1 MSSMVLMQGNEAC
14 VEGAI
19 KAGMRFYA
27 GYPISPASEIAEIA
41 SVKLPKVGGK
51 FIQMEDEIAGMAA
64 VVGAS
69 LAGLKS
75 MTATSGPG
83 FSLKQEVIGY
93 ASMVEVPCVIVDVM
107 RGGPS
112 TGLPTSV
119 SQGDVMQSIWGTHG
133 DHPVIV
139 ITPISVSSIY
149 KLTIEAF
156 NYAEKYRVPV
166 ILLLDEVIAHMRESV
181 SLEDYED
188 ATIIDRKKPENNK
201 KNGFKAYEIT
211 ADMIPPMANIG
222 DGFNFHVTGLSHD
235 EYGYPSNSNEIA
247 GDLITRLLSKIK
259 NNRDNLVKYENV
271 KTKGCKNLIVSFGS
285 VARVCKELVEGD
297 KIEDTGL
304 FIPYTLYPF
313 PGKELKEII
322 EENDL
327 EYIFVPELNAGQLIN
342 EIDRISKGRCKV
354 VGINKYCGEI
364 FEPSEIVN
372 AIKESKDERG
382 INR

>member
-1 MSSMVLMQGNEAC
+1 MSNMVLMQGNEAC
-14 VEGAI
+14 VAGAI
-19 KAGMRFYA
+19 KAGMKFYA

-41 SVKLPKVGGK
+41 SVELPKVGGK

-93 ASMVEVPCVIVDVM
+93 ASMAEIPCVIVDVM

-119 SQGDVMQSIWGTHG
+119 SQGDVMQSMWGTHG

-139 ITPISVSSIY
+139 ITPISVGSIY

-156 NYAEKYRVPV
+156 NYAEQYRVPV
-166 ILLLDEVIAHMRESV
+166 ILLLDEVIAHMRESI
-181 SLEDYED
+181 SLEDYE
-188 ATIIDRKKPENNK
+188 AEIVHRKKPDYCN
-201 KNGFKAYEIT
+201 KNGFKAYEVT
-211 ADMIPPMANIG
+211 KDMVPAMANIG
-222 DGFNFHVTGLSHD
+222 EGFNFHVTGLSHD
-235 EYGYPSNSNEIA
+235 EYGYPSNSNEVA
-247 GDLITRLLSKIK
+247 GDLITRLLCKIK
-259 NNRDNLVKYENV
+259 NNRGSIVRYEDI

-285 VARVCKELVEGD
+285 VARVCKELVEGE
-297 KIEDTGL
+297 KLEDTGL
-304 FIPYTLYPF
+304 FIPYTICPF
-313 PGKELKEII
+313 PDKELEKII
-322 EENDL
+322 EDNNIEN
-327 EYIFVPELNAGQLIN
+327 IFVPELNAGQLIN

-372 AIKESKDERG
+372 AIRG
-382 INR
+382 EHR

>member
-1 MSSMVLMQGNEAC
+1 MSNMVLMQGNEAC

-19 KAGMRFYA
+19 KAGMKFYA
-27 GYPISPASEIAEIA
+27 GYPISPASEIAEIS

-64 VVGAS
+64 VVGGS

-93 ASMVEVPCVIVDVM
+93 ASMAEVPCVIVNVM

-139 ITPISVSSIY
+139 VAPTSVSSIY

-166 ILLLDEVIAHMRESV
+166 ILLLDEVIAHMRESI
-181 SLEDYED
+181 SLEDYEVE
-188 ATIIDRKKPENNK
+188 IIDRKKPNGADK
-201 KNGFKAYEIT
+201 KDFKAYKFTE
-211 ADMIPPMANIG
+211 DMIPDMASIG
-222 DGFNFHVTGLSHD
+222 EGFNFHVTGLSHD
-235 EYGYPSNSNEIA
+235 EYGYPSNSNEVA
-247 GDLITRLLSKIK
+247 DKLITRLLSKIK
-259 NNRDNLVKYENV
+259 NDRDSIVKYDKVRTE
-271 KTKGCKNLIVSFGS
+271 GSKNLIVSFGS
-285 VARVCKELVEGD
+285 VARVCKELVENN
-297 KIEDTGL
+297 KVEDTGL
-304 FIPYTLYPF
+304 FIPYTLWPF
-313 PGKELKEII
+313 PDKELDKII
-322 EENDL
+322 EENKI
-327 EYIFVPELNAGQLIN
+327 EKIFVPELNAGQLIN
-342 EIDRISKGRCKV
+342 EIEKIAKGRCKV
-354 VGINKYCGEI
+354 IGINKYCGEI

-372 AIKESKDERG
+372 AIRRE
-382 INR
+382 

>member
-1 MSSMVLMQGNEAC
+1 MSNMVLMQGNEAC

-19 KAGMRFYA
+19 KAGMKFYA
-27 GYPISPASEIAEIA
+27 GYPISPASEIAEIS

-64 VVGAS
+64 VVGGS

-93 ASMVEVPCVIVDVM
+93 ASMAEVPCVIVNVM

-139 ITPISVSSIY
+139 VAPTSVSSIY

-166 ILLLDEVIAHMRESV
+166 ILLLDEVIAHMRESI
-181 SLEDYED
+181 SLEDYEVE
-188 ATIIDRKKPENNK
+188 IIDRKKPNSADK
-201 KNGFKAYEIT
+201 KDFKAYKFTE
-211 ADMIPPMANIG
+211 DMIPAMASIG
-222 DGFNFHVTGLSHD
+222 EGFNFHVTGLSHD
-235 EYGYPSNSNEIA
+235 EYGYPSNSNEVA
-247 GDLITRLLSKIK
+247 DKLITRLLSKIK
-259 NNRDNLVKYENV
+259 DDRDSIVKYDEV
-271 KTKGCKNLIVSFGS
+271 KIESCKDLIVSFGS
-285 VARVCKELVEGD
+285 VARVCKELVENN
-297 KIEDTGL
+297 KVENTGL
-304 FIPYTLYPF
+304 FIPYTLWPF
-313 PGKELKEII
+313 PDKELDKII
-322 EENDL
+322 EENKI
-327 EYIFVPELNAGQLIN
+327 EKIFVPELNAGQLIN
-342 EIDRISKGRCKV
+342 EIEKIAKGRCKV
-354 VGINKYCGEI
+354 IGINKYCGEI
-364 FEPSEIVN
+364 FEPNEIVN
-372 AIKESKDERG
+372 AIRRE
-382 INR
+382 